1 MTSLRSLILI
11 IISVGLLVG
20 CNLSEA
26 TPVTA
31 TPESIPS
38 IRLAMLP
45 SSTPGETPARVLSS
59 VATPT
64 ATNLPPTETPRP
76 CQIDTNLP
84 RSRYHVQAAL
94 DYATKSMMVSQRILY
109 ANTTGQPLVELI
121 LSVEPNQ
128 WAGLFKLDSATW
140 GGDAL
145 ASDLTSTRMRIALP
159 RPLESGC
166 EAEITLNFTL
176 SVPRVGAGVSGYRGY
191 FGYGERQV
199 NLAYWLPVV
208 APNVNGEWIHHE
220 PKSIGEQS
228 VLESANWDVTFSVS
242 NAPAGLQLAAPG
254 TVEQKS
260 DAQWHITF
268 PRARDFPLSLS
279 DKFRVAKQVTPSGT
293 MIEVYSFP
301 DSVRSG
307 ATGLLDGAQHALES
321 AARAF
326 QQYNDLFGD
335 YPYDRLTIVQADFPD
350 GMEASGLVFVSTN
363 WFYRFEGGVENYLT
377 VITVHEVAHQWWYAR
392 IGNDSAMAPW
402 LDEALSTYSEY
413 IYYEEYFPELKNWW
427 WDFRVGGYNP
437 SGNVDS
443 TIYEFDDPRAYI
455 NAAYLRGA
463 QMLQNLREDIGTE
476 AFFKLL
482 AQYAQTGS
490 DQIAT
495 PELFWSLLSPEQFA
509 ASKDTRGQFFR
520 DGQFGRP

>member
-1 MTSLRSLILI
+1 M
-11 IISVGLLVG
+11 GLLVG

-26 TPVTA
+26 TPVTS
-31 TPESIPS
+31 TPETIKS

-45 SSTPGETPARVLSS
+45 SSTPEEGRVLST

-64 ATNLPPTETPRP
+64 ATNLPATETPLP
-76 CQIDTNLP
+76 CQIDTTRP
-84 RSRYHVQAAL
+84 RSRYRVQAAL
-94 DYATKSMMVSQRILY
+94 DYATKSMLISQTMRY
-109 ANTTGQPLVELI
+109 ANTTGQPLVEII

-128 WAGLFKLDSATW
+128 WAGLFTLKNATW
-140 GGDAL
+140 GSTPLVTDMV
-145 ASDLTSTRMRIALP
+145 STRMRIALP
-159 RPLESGC
+159 RPLEAGC
-166 EAEITLNFTL
+166 EAEITLQFALN
-176 SVPRVGAGVSGYRGY
+176 VPRVGAGVSNYRGY
-191 FGYGERQV
+191 FGYGERQI
-199 NLAYWLPVV
+199 NLAYWLPVIS
-208 APNVNGEWIHHE
+208 PHINGEWIHHE
-220 PKSIGEQS
+220 PKSIGEQT
-228 VLESANWDVTFSVS
+228 VLEPADWDVLLTVS
-242 NAPAGLQLAAPG
+242 NAPTGLQLAAPG
-254 TVEQKS
+254 TVEQPAA
-260 DAQWHITF
+260 DQWHITF
-268 PRARDFPLSLS
+268 PRARDFPISLS
-279 DKFRVAKQVTPSGT
+279 DKFRIAKQMTASGT
-293 MIEVYSFP
+293 MVEVYSFP
-301 DSVRSG
+301 DAVRSG
-307 ATGLLDGAQHALES
+307 ATGLLDGAQHAVEV

-326 QQYNDLFGD
+326 QQYNDLYGD

-363 WFYRFEGGVENYLT
+363 WFYRFEGGVQNYLT

-392 IGNDSAMAPW
+392 VGNDAALAPW
-402 LDEALSTYSEY
+402 LDEALTTYSEY
-413 IYYEEYFPELKNWW
+413 VYYEEYYPDLKNWW

-437 SGNVDS
+437 QGNVDS

-482 AQYAQTGS
+482 AQYAQSGT

-509 ASKDTRGQFFR
+509 STRDTRTQFFR